1 MSKIYAVV
9 DTDCLPARL
18 ALTPGETTI
27 IGRVQFCS
35 TLKRCCSCDGFVGIG
50 RLDVTAAFSI
60 TSASPFV
67 TGTHLDNYD
76 HGLER
81 AISNSIL
88 CSGSACAIWK
98 AMWSGILQLPA

>member
-1 MSKIYAVV
+1 VFNFAQPTNDV
-9 DTDCLPARL
+9 AL
-18 ALTPGETTI
+18 AMASSASAAWMI
-27 IGRVQFCS
+27 
-35 TLKRCCSCDGFVGIG
+35 
-50 RLDVTAAFSI
+50 VTAAFSI

-67 TGTHLDNYD
+67 TGTRLDNYD